1 MGALEPLAQFL
12 GVQVVEAAPGRVV
25 LELAMRAEF
34 ATAKG
39 ASARSGRRFL
49 RPTRPE
55 RLN

>member
-49 RPTRPE
+49 RQTRP
-55 RLN
+55 RLF